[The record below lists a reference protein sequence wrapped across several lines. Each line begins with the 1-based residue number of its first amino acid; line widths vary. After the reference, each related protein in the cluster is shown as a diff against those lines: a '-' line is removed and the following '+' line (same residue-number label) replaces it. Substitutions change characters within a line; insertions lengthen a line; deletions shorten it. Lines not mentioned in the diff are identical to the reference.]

1 MEITYETASDAM
13 PDLLK
18 RVYQLGDIVSPRG
31 QACREINNVQVNIV
45 RPWQIPIVAPT
56 RKLNHFIGA
65 VEAVQLVGQ
74 TMMPEIVTDRVSAF
88 RQFLDRGS
96 FHGAYGARISGRLDD
111 LANLLRKDE
120 HTRQAVLT
128 IYDSATD
135 LNADKRDIPCTIA
148 IQFLL
153 RRGLLNMRV
162 MMRSNDLWLGFPYD
176 IVQFAALQAAVA
188 ADLDVPMG
196 VYTHA
201 VGSMHLYANN
211 FDAAQ
216 QVMHEDVV
224 ETIEPYVPLWNGKG
238 IADTSSRARRLL
250 LGQTIP
256 DPSVFE
262 MWLSQTLAPP
272 VRSAD

>member
-1 MEITYETASDAM
+1 MEMTFETASDAM
-13 PDLLK
+13 PALLQKVHDFGDL
-18 RVYQLGDIVSPRG
+18 VSPRG
-31 QACREINNVQVNIV
+31 QACREINNIQVNIV
-45 RPWQIPIVAPT
+45 RPWQIPLAVPA
-56 RKLNHFIGA
+56 RKLNQFIGA
-65 VEAVQLVGQ
+65 VEAAQLVGQ
-74 TMMPEIVTDRVSAF
+74 TTMPEIVIDRVSAF
-88 RQFLDRGS
+88 KQFLDRGT

-111 LANLLRKDE
+111 LATLLRRDPD
-120 HTRQAVLT
+120 TRQAVLT

-135 LNADKRDIPCTIA
+135 LNANKRDIPCTIA

-201 VGSMHLYANN
+201 VGSMHLYETN
-211 FDAAQ
+211 FDAAR
-216 QVMHEDVV
+216 QVMHEDVI
-224 ETIEPYVPLWNGKG
+224 ERLEPYAPLWNGKG

-250 LGQTIP
+250 LGQAIP
-256 DPSVFE
+256 EPTTFE
-262 MWLSQTLAPP
+262 TWLSQTLSPD
-272 VRSAD
+272 RYSL